1 MSSKIVTDKI
11 KKYLNYFGTLLAL
24 TGVVFVILR
33 LHKYW
38 QGIDFKSISMLA
50 WAGVALLS
58 FCYAAANLFLAQA
71 WRFIL
76 NSFGIRVTVR
86 WAIYAYGT
94 SQLAKYV
101 PGNIFHIAGRQAIA
115 MAAGMP
121 GKDVLK
127 ANIIELVMISGLGTL
142 ALWIVSPLLCPI
154 FSLTFASLLLL
165 LSIALTLYLAN
176 KFFNQHIAKAIV
188 CHLLFLLSAAAIFA
202 LILDVLRPDALMD
215 IPLMIKV
222 GGVYTLAWLAGLI
235 MPGAPAGIGIREL
248 VVVYF
253 LTHFIPDGELLLAV
267 LIGRITTVCGDILFF
282 VSACMADKR
291 IN

>member
-1 MSSKIVTDKI
+1 MSSKIVTDRI
-11 KKYLNYFGTLLAL
+11 KKYLNYFGTFLAL
-24 TGVVFVILR
+24 AGVIFVILR

-38 QGIDFKSISMLA
+38 QGVDLKSISTLD
-50 WAGVALLS
+50 WSGIALLS
-58 FCYAAANLFLAQA
+58 CCYAAANLFLAQA
-71 WRFIL
+71 WRSIL
-76 NSFGIRVTVR
+76 NSSGIEVKVR

-121 GKDVLK
+121 GKNVFK
-127 ANIIELVMISGLGTL
+127 ANIIELVMISGLGAL
-142 ALWIVSPLLCPI
+142 ALWIVGPLLCPVI
-154 FSLTFASLLLL
+154 SLTIASLSLL
-165 LSIALTLYLAN
+165 LSIVITLYLAR
-176 KFFNQHIAKAIV
+176 KIFNQHIAKAIV
-188 CHLLFLLSAAAIFA
+188 CHLLFLLSAATIFV

-215 IPLMIKV
+215 IPLMINV

-235 MPGAPAGIGIREL
+235 MPGAPAGLGIREL

-253 LTHFIPDGELLLAV
+253 LNHFIPDGEVLVAV
-267 LIGRITTVCGDILFF
+267 LIGRITTVCGDIIFF
-282 VSACMADKR
+282 VSACMAGKR